1 MISSV
6 GLSETILLVLMKLSW
21 VHCIWKFF
29 NQTYAEICNEL
40 PMACDEAY
48 ALVETNWTKK
58 CTQKRSGTK
67 FKDWWF

>member
-1 MISSV
+1 M
-6 GLSETILLVLMKLSW
+6 
-21 VHCIWKFF
+21 
-29 NQTYAEICNEL
+29 YAEICNEL

-48 ALVETNWTKK
+48 ALVKTNWTKK